1 MESQPHLLIRHYLV
15 SCLMHWYPFFF
26 PLKIGTIM
34 VLISYRVV
42 VSLMLL
48 RSVKHLRAISVFC
61 FSTTRKH
68 PALDGYSTAN
78 AIVSKVPVVFK

>member
-1 MESQPHLLIRHYLV
+1 
-15 SCLMHWYPFFF
+15 
-26 PLKIGTIM
+26 M
-34 VLISYRVV
+34 VLISYGVV